1 MPLIQALVSRLN
13 ATGAWLPALGLRLIL
28 AWEFFEAG
36 REKFSGMNWFMDIK
50 GQFPFPFNMIPTQ
63 ISWQVS
69 TWFELI
75 AAIALLLGLG
85 TRFFAFGLLFL
96 TAVATSAV
104 HLPQDWMGLGDLLQ
118 GYAITN
124 KGHGNY
130 KLPLL
135 YIVMLLPLLF
145 QGAGTFSLDWLLAQ
159 RNGIDG
165 SAPILDLRAVALA
178 LALLGFPMLM
188 LFPWLALATLI
199 AALIS
204 AIVGF
209 RRNAS

>member
-1 MPLIQALVSRLN
+1 
-13 ATGAWLPALGLRLIL
+13 
-28 AWEFFEAG
+28 
-36 REKFSGMNWFMDIK
+36 
-50 GQFPFPFNMIPTQ
+50 
-63 ISWQVS
+63 
-69 TWFELI
+69 
-75 AAIALLLGLG
+75 
-85 TRFFAFGLLFL
+85 
-96 TAVATSAV
+96 
-104 HLPQDWMGLGDLLQ
+104 
-118 GYAITN
+118 
-124 KGHGNY
+124 
-130 KLPLL
+130 
-135 YIVMLLPLLF
+135 MLLPLLF